1 MFKFRDLF
9 RNGKTWLVNFTGFPQ
24 WKWKQISLMDY
35 YFTIA
40 RRLIKWVLIIYLFSN
55 LYWFARYFLLP
66 VSLFCDLM
74 WIRVNDTLCW
84 HTFALWIGV
93 LFFDWLLFWFET
105 HSGYQYLRSLC
116 LLCIHTTHFWFELV
130 CYLWSSIDFSFEVRH
145 SIMQYLRIS
154 LWLILQVDYISNCVQ
169 LCKVSYCCYWI
180 SLVLLFM
187 STKPGKMEKLEQTFR
202 TNTTQIR
209 YHMW

>member
-1 MFKFRDLF
+1 M
-9 RNGKTWLVNFTGFPQ
+9 
-24 WKWKQISLMDY
+24 
-35 YFTIA
+35 
-40 RRLIKWVLIIYLFSN
+40 IIYLIFTIWLTYEVFFITCEFVLRLSTRT
-55 LYWFARYFLLP
+55 FCRSVRHTLL
-66 VSLFCDLM
+66 
-74 WIRVNDTLCW
+74 T
-84 HTFALWIGV
+84 HFALWIGV

-105 HSGYQYLRSLC
+105 QSGYQYLRSLC

-130 CYLWSSIDFSFEVRH
+130 CYLWSSIDFSFEFWSETH